1 MATNARRAILQETN
15 ILFVAANEPVAC
27 FYDSIR
33 GARGLRK
40 TNILYVEPC
49 MIRSRVFGAV
59 RVGRKMCPSGIPL
72 EDATRRD
79 GQNTTKTRMRQR
91 FILRRKM
98 LPPLEILLERMI
110 HL

>member
-15 ILFVAANEPVAC
+15 ILFVAADEPVAC

-49 MIRSRVFGAV
+49 MIRFGV
-59 RVGRKMCPSGIPL
+59 LGVVLVGCKICPSGIPL
-72 EDATRRD
+72 EGATKHD
-79 GQNTTKTRMRQR
+79 YQNTTKNTQSGLTVPK
-91 FILRRKM
+91 I
-98 LPPLEILLERMI
+98 
-110 HL
+110 